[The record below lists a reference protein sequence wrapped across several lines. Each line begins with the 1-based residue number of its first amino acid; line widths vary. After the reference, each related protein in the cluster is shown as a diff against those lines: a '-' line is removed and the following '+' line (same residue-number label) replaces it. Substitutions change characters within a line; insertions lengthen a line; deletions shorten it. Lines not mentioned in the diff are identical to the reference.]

1 MLCYA
6 QAVIVIEVVLLHRF
20 EYESADTSREEMKR
34 KFAPTMEFVEEY
46 LRDVVS
52 QPYPFGD
59 KDKNELTL
67 EVNSTA
73 TCLIFF
79 ISSRRLSV

>member
-67 EVNSTA
+67 EVSSTA